1 MGAVAAAAVA
11 ACHNAVGSIHE
22 NLETVGDIPVMTK
35 SHHIVAA
42 VVDHRPELLAAAG
55 TRVGSNAAVVG
66 VSESVYEG
74 PKRKFSRE
82 GR

>member
-1 MGAVAAAAVA
+1 MGAVAAAAA

-22 NLETVGDIPVMTK
+22 NLETVGDTPVMTK
-35 SHHIVAA
+35 SHHIVA
-42 VVDHRPELLAAAG
+42 VVDHRPELLAAAAAG
-55 TRVGSNAAVVG
+55 MRVGSNAAVVG

-74 PKRKFSRE
+74 PKRKSSRE